1 MFFTKYVFFAND
13 GYLNRERMMGMGEI
27 KRILVVDD
35 SAMVHKLMDRF
46 LIGYEIV
53 GFASNGEEGIK
64 LYHEHRP
71 DLTFMDITMPVVD
84 GISAIKG
91 IKQIDQDAK
100 IVMLSAM
107 ADEEIVEEAKSLGVI
122 TFLQKPFNKET
133 LQRTIHE
140 VQQGG

>member
-1 MFFTKYVFFAND
+1 MS
-13 GYLNRERMMGMGEI
+13 EI

-35 SAMVHKLMDRF
+35 SAMVHKLMDRY

-53 GFASNGEEGIK
+53 GYAKDGKEGIELFHK
-64 LYHEHRP
+64 HRP

-91 IKQIDQDAK
+91 IKQIDPDAK

-107 ADEEIVEEAKSLGVI
+107 ADEEIVEEAKGLGVV
-122 TFLQKPFNKET
+122 TFLQKPFNKDT
-133 LQRTIHE
+133 LQRTIYE